1 MLGNSFNA
9 QAGSLQL
16 SLSLHLLMAQ
26 SLEVSGDESLGAS
39 QVFPRCVHSPTCVS
53 GLLDFQEYAKGF
65 QSPL

>member
-1 MLGNSFNA
+1 
-9 QAGSLQL
+9 
-16 SLSLHLLMAQ
+16 MAQ